1 MSTRHRTLIAV
12 GLLAA
17 ASTAGAQGR
26 RPSTPVRQPQIGGI
40 APSPTA
46 NRPRDDRGDH
56 GGRRDGDGDRGGR
69 RDGDGDRDGR
79 GRRDGYSLP
88 SGAYGWVPAVVGRD
102 GRVWVNLG
110 YGYEPVVRACDV
122 PFGGY
127 VSGYTDAPSGYTT
140 PGYSPPT
147 YTPPT
152 YSAPTYPAPSSAAIS
167 QPLPDPS
174 SHPVPDPNAHPV
186 PGLAPVPG
194 VAPASGGRAGVA
206 QYSYPPRDHRA
217 TASCYASGPQ
227 GVPAV
232 LWH

>member
-1 MSTRHRTLIAV
+1 MSARHRTLIVV

-17 ASTAGAQGR
+17 ASTAGAQAR
-26 RPSTPVRQPQIGGI
+26 RPSAPVRQPQIGGI
-40 APSPTA
+40 APAPNA
-46 NRPRDDRGDH
+46 NRPPRDER
-56 GGRRDGDGDRGGR
+56 
-69 RDGDGDRDGR
+69 GDGDRDRRRDRDGDRDDRGR
-79 GRRDGYSLP
+79 GHRDGYEP
-88 SGAYGWVPAVVGRD
+88 ENGTYGWVPAVIGRD

-110 YGYEPVVRACDV
+110 YGYEPVVRACEV

-127 VSGYTDAPSGYTT
+127 VSGYTESSSGYSAPS
-140 PGYSPPT
+140 YSPPT

-152 YSAPTYPAPSSAAIS
+152 YSAPTYPTPSSGAIS
-167 QPLPDPS
+167 QPVPDPT

-186 PGLAPVPG
+186 PGAARVPG
-194 VAPASGGRAGVA
+194 VAPAPGARAGMAA